1 MGSSQDPARNLAL
14 SEEACEGSARSV
26 FKPLQD
32 GLPAG
37 DFSEAVHTVSTIGDM
52 VQVPPHTLACGR
64 QKPSSS
70 SLRRGA
76 SLGIGAN

>member
-37 DFSEAVHTVSTIGDM
+37 DSSKVANTAPGIGDM
-52 VQVPPHTLACGR
+52 VQVPPHTLACGW

>member
-14 SEEACEGSARSV
+14 SEEACEGSARLV

-32 GLPAG
+32 GLSAG
-37 DFSEAVHTVSTIGDM
+37 DSSKVANTAPGIGDL
-52 VQVPPHTLACGR
+52 VQAPPHTLACGR
-64 QKPSSS
+64 QEPSSS
-70 SLRRGA
+70 SLPRGA